1 MAIPSN
7 LTVTPSSGSNNG
19 AIKISSKTPY
29 NGRNDR
35 SSTITGKIVGESNS
49 VTINVTEEGFNEF
62 VDIALTTVNVD
73 KDGQTLT
80 INGTSNSSKL
90 TFSWDSNGI
99 GIASVTTYKVN
110 GSITASSGTDITGD
124 PGANEVFEFEV
135 TLTIPKNTTTS
146 SRTSNLKVTANN
158 STSDSVSI
166 VQAAGDKYLW
176 LVIENNTFAKVK
188 IPQSGEIKTVEIL
201 SNTDWTF
208 E

>member
-7 LTVTPSSGSNNG
+7 LTVTPSFGSNNG

-49 VTINVTEEGFNEF
+49 VTINVTEEGFDEF

-110 GSITASSGTDITGD
+110 GSITASSGTAITGD
-124 PGANEVFEFEV
+124 PGANEGFEFEV

-176 LVIENNTFAKVK
+176 LVIENNTVAKVK

>member
-7 LTVTPSSGSNNG
+7 LTVTPSFGSNNG
-19 AIKISSKTPY
+19 AIEISSKTPY

-49 VTINVTEEGFNEF
+49 VTINVTEEGFDEF
-62 VDIALTTVNVD
+62 VDIALTIVDVD

-124 PGANEVFEFEV
+124 PGANEAFEFKV

-146 SRTSNLKVTANN
+146 RRISNLKVTANN

-176 LVIENNTFAKVK
+176 LVIENNTLANVK